1 MGIFAIYKVINLG
14 YTLATGHSIL
24 HDVIGF
30 YADTDW
36 TEIAEY
42 YPW

>member
-1 MGIFAIYKVINLG
+1 MGILTIFKVADFGYK
-14 YTLATGHSIL
+14 LATGHSIL

-36 TEIAEY
+36 IEIADQ

>member
-1 MGIFAIYKVINLG
+1 MGIFTIYKVVNFG
-14 YTLATGHSIL
+14 YKLATGHSIL
-24 HDVIGF
+24 QDVIGF

-36 TEIAEY
+36 VEIAEY